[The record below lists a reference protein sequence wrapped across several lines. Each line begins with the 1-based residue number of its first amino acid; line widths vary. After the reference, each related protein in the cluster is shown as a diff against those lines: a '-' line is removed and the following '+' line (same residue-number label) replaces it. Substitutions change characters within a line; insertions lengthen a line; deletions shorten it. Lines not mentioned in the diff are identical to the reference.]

1 MPSSTA
7 RGLAS
12 PSVPAQVPA
21 PDRST
26 DRPLRGILAVLGSVL
41 FFACSDAAAKSLMD
55 TMPANQ
61 VTWIRFVV
69 FALVMVPVLVVKGPL
84 AWRTSHPRLQV
95 ARALG
100 AMVSAIL
107 FIAALRV
114 LPLAETTAMAF
125 VSPLFVTA
133 LSVPFLGEKVGLRRW
148 AAVIVGLVGVL
159 IIVRPGSDAFHPAA
173 FLPLAAAAIWAASL
187 VITRLTSGADSP
199 LVTLTYTALVGCAS
213 ATLTLPF
220 GWTTMGWRE
229 VGLGLLTGLTAT
241 VAQILIVLAYR
252 YASAS
257 LLSPFFY
264 SQLVWSAALGF
275 VVFGHMPDGW
285 SFVGA
290 AVIIASG
297 LYTAHRERSHAK
309 AGG

>member
-1 MPSSTA
+1 
-7 RGLAS
+7 
-12 PSVPAQVPA
+12 
-21 PDRST
+21 
-26 DRPLRGILAVLGSVL
+26 LRGVLAVLGAVL
-41 FFACSDAAAKSLMD
+41 FFACSDAAAKSLMES
-55 TMPANQ
+55 MPANQ

-69 FALVMVPVLVVKGPL
+69 FALMMLPVLAVKGPA
-84 AWRTSHPRLQV
+84 AWRSRQPGLQV

-125 VSPLFVTA
+125 ASPLFVTA
-133 LSVPFLGEKVGLRRW
+133 LSVPFLGERVGPRRW
-148 AAVIVGLVGVL
+148 AAVVVGLMGVL
-159 IIVRPGSDAFHPAA
+159 IVVRPGSDAFDPAA
-173 FLPLAAAAIWAASL
+173 FLPLVAAAIWAASL
-187 VITRLTSGADSP
+187 VITRLTSGADHP

-220 GWTTMGWRE
+220 AWAEMGWHE
-229 VGLGLLTGLTAT
+229 VGLGLLTGVTAT
-241 VAQILIVLAYR
+241 VAQGLIVLAYH

-275 VVFGHMPDGW
+275 FVFGHVPDGW

-297 LYTAHRERSHAK
+297 LYTANRERLRAK
-309 AGG
+309 TGA